1 MATPESKLLAEIREA
16 LGGEVDLVLW
26 RNNTGALRD
35 DTGRQV
41 RYGLAV
47 GSADLIGILA
57 PSGRMFALEVK
68 APGGR
73 VSLEQE
79 RWIRLA
85 ESMGAFARVVR
96 SVPEALKALA
106 DARARQHADMED
118 AQLLEALAW
127 SLRDDL
133 DAARADARALYE
145 LISATWGS
153 A

>member
-1 MATPESKLLAEIREA
+1 MTTPESKLLAEIREA

-68 APGGR
+68 APGGKL
-73 VSLEQE
+73 SIEQQ

-96 SVPEALKALA
+96 SVPEALKALS
-106 DARARQHADMED
+106 DARAKQRADVED
-118 AQLLEALAW
+118 AQLLEAFAW

-133 DAARADARALYE
+133 EAARADVKTLHDF
-145 LISATWGS
+145 ISETWGF